1 MSPEQINKIK
11 EYLSKRFSTESV
23 LIKSRKVTDSVE
35 VYLDDEIL
43 GILYIDDED
52 KNDISYDLNISI
64 LQQDLDEL
72 KPCPYIH

>member
-72 KPCPYIH
+72 